1 MSRRKSAEVPL
12 PHHLDE
18 LLQLGDV
25 LQLGIAVQQQ
35 GGVVCI
41 GQRLQVEHLQVGGQV
56 VYPLSVQELADDV
69 RRLQFPNS
77 AKKRT
82 QVPVAGIK
90 GCRSQTSEQLR
101 PLAPLQWKQ
110 AQASLGRK

>member
-1 MSRRKSAEVPL
+1 MEVPL

-41 GQRLQVEHLQVGGQV
+41 GQRLQVEHLQVGG
-56 VYPLSVQELADDV
+56 
-69 RRLQFPNS
+69 
-77 AKKRT
+77 
-82 QVPVAGIK
+82 
-90 GCRSQTSEQLR
+90 
-101 PLAPLQWKQ
+101 
-110 AQASLGRK
+110 